1 MNLVAKL
8 RFFMETPMQREEME
22 VVPAKKMTKGIQK
35 NTHSHANKEN
45 FVSHTI
51 RRSLY

>member
-22 VVPAKKMTKGIQK
+22 IPAGKINKENHTQT
-35 NTHSHANKEN
+35 NNNKEN

>member
-8 RFFMETPMQREEME
+8 RFFIETPIAREEITPAGNNKNAMQRNS
-22 VVPAKKMTKGIQK
+22 QL
-35 NTHSHANKEN
+35 HSNKEN

>member
-8 RFFMETPMQREEME
+8 RFFMDTPMQREEMI
-22 VVPAKKMTKGIQK
+22 PAENIKKGIQK
-35 NTHSHANKEN
+35 NSHINSNKEN